1 MSPFRRLAVIGLGL
15 IGGSVARGVKARGL
29 AEEVVGIGRD
39 PVRLHEARRAGAA
52 DRVATELAGGL
63 RGADVVLLAT
73 PVGSLPA
80 LAREAWALLEPG
92 AVLTDVGS
100 VKGEIVT
107 VVGARPP
114 RPGAGFVGGHP
125 LAGSEQSGFSASHPD
140 LFEGAVAI
148 LTPTDTT
155 PPEAVA
161 RVTALWEG
169 LGSQVRLMP
178 PDEHDRTVAAISHL
192 PHLAAYALVGV
203 TGEEILPLAARGF
216 RDTTRIAAS
225 DETLWVD
232 IFRGNRAALLAALGS
247 LTALLT
253 RWEGMIRAGEWTA
266 LEAELARVR
275 ALREKLG

>member
-1 MSPFRRLAVIGLGL
+1 MSPFHRLAVVGLGL
-15 IGGSVARGVKARGL
+15 VGGSVARGVKARRL
-29 AEEVVGIGRD
+29 AEEVVGVGRD
-39 PVRLHEARRAGAA
+39 PSRLHEARRAGAI
-52 DRVATELAGGL
+52 DRAATELAGGL
-63 RGADVVLLAT
+63 RGADLVLLAT

-100 VKGEIVT
+100 VKGEIVAA
-107 VVGARPP
+107 VGACPS
-114 RPGAGFVGGHP
+114 RPGVGFVGGHP
-125 LAGSEQSGFSASHPD
+125 LAGSEQSGFPSSHPD
-140 LFEGAVAI
+140 LFEGSVTI
-148 LTPTDTT
+148 LTPTGAT

-178 PDEHDRTVAAISHL
+178 PGEHDRTVAVISHL

-203 TGEEILPLAARGF
+203 TGEEVLSLAARGF

-232 IFRGNRAALLAALGS
+232 IFRGNRAALLAALDH

-266 LEAELARVR
+266 LETELARIR

>member
-1 MSPFRRLAVIGLGL
+1 MSPFRRLAVVGLGL

-29 AEEVVGIGRD
+29 AEEVVGVGRD
-39 PVRLHEARRAGAA
+39 PVRLHEAHRAGAA
-52 DRVATELAGGL
+52 DRVVTELAGGL
-63 RGADVVLLAT
+63 RGADLVLLAT

-107 VVGARPP
+107 VVGASPP

-140 LFEGAVAI
+140 LFEGAVTI

-169 LGSQVRLMP
+169 LGSQVRLML
-178 PDEHDRTVAAISHL
+178 PDEHDRTVAVISHL

-203 TGEEILPLAARGF
+203 TGEEVLPLAARGF

-225 DETLWVD
+225 DETLWTD
-232 IFRGNRAALLAALGS
+232 IFRGNRAALLAAVGS
-247 LTALLT
+247 LTALLA
-253 RWEGMIRAGEWTA
+253 RWEGMIRAGEWAA
-266 LEAELARVR
+266 LEAELARIR